1 MLPKIYKYLPKYIS
15 LNLVTLV
22 RDFYGYAIISMDV
35 AKISMN
41 LLNLYW
47 HIHTERIMRRNMRL
61 TWLFYN

>member
-41 LLNLYW
+41 LLKSLLAHSHGTDYAA
-47 HIHTERIMRRNMRL
+47 
-61 TWLFYN
+61 